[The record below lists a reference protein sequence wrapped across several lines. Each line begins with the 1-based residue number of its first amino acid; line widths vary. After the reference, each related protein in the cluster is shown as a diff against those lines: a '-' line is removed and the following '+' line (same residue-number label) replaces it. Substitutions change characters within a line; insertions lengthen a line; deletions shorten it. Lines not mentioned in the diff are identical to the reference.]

1 MPEGA
6 KERFVSEAPR
16 PGRPKILLLAT
27 VACAYPGAD
36 YVGQTHT
43 EYPAN
48 TYVIRVP
55 TPSVF
60 PEDFYLRCFEKGID
74 GIIAMSCGQE
84 CPYPGAYERFAKRI
98 SRAHALMKERGID
111 PRRLRATAICTVCA
125 RAFLK
130 EVQDMVR
137 LLGDAADQSELRRT
151 PRRQTNGTRAN
162 EV

>member
-1 MPEGA
+1 MPEEQQA
-6 KERFVSEAPR
+6 R
-16 PGRPKILLLAT
+16 RPKILLLAT
-27 VACAYPGAD
+27 AACAYPGAD
-36 YVGQTHT
+36 YVGQTHS

-48 TYVIRVP
+48 VYIIRVP

-60 PEDFYLRCFEKGID
+60 SPDFYLRCFEKGID

-84 CPYPGAYERFAKRI
+84 CPYPGAYERFAGRL
-98 SRAHALMKERGID
+98 SRAHTLMKEQDLD

-137 LLGDAADQSELRRT
+137 LLD
-151 PRRQTNGTRAN
+151 GTARESVTTYAR
-162 EV
+162 EP

>member
-1 MPEGA
+1 MPEGQQ
-6 KERFVSEAPR
+6 PR
-16 PGRPKILLLAT
+16 RPKILLLAT
-27 VACAYPGAD
+27 AACAYPGAD
-36 YVGQTHT
+36 YVGQTHS

-48 TYVIRVP
+48 TYIIRVP